1 MKSHMRI
8 SRTLYKPLAYL
19 FYAHAKRHEVPS
31 EREIN
36 LRALGIKSKMS
47 IKLSLNPYDQG
58 FSKEFSLYGFREVL
72 NSLLIYYI
80 VRKYRPPVV
89 MDIGANLGYYV
100 ALEALAGAEKIIAI
114 EPVPL
119 TYSYL
124 CRNLKTIE
132 NAVALNVAVAD
143 RDGEVSMTVSD
154 SFNLAHVTE
163 GESDAS
169 CASGSRIRVKA
180 FSLNTLIKKLGL
192 QSLKNIMLRMDIEGY
207 EYKILSENIPEQISL
222 INVEL
227 HPSNYDVKGFCQ
239 KILDQG
245 FLIEYFI
252 GDIPFGFYPLINTFG
267 LRLLKI
273 LKSQYIVAEKVRL
286 EDLDRL
292 MQDAVHPY
300 IFFNRQ

>member
-1 MKSHMRI
+1 VKG
-8 SRTLYKPLAYL
+8 
-19 FYAHAKRHEVPS
+19 HEVPS
-31 EREIN
+31 EREVN
-36 LRALGIKSKMS
+36 LWALGIKSKMP
-47 IKLSLNPYDQG
+47 IKLSLNPCDQG
-58 FSKEFSLYGFREVL
+58 FSKEFSLYGFREIL
-72 NSLLIYYI
+72 NSLFVYYI
-80 VRKYRPPVV
+80 VRKYRPSVV
-89 MDIGANLGYYV
+89 IDIGANLGYYV
-100 ALEALAGAEKIIAI
+100 ALEALAGAEKIIAV
-114 EPVPL
+114 EPVPP

-169 CASGSRIRVKA
+169 YASRSRIRVKA

-192 QSLKNIMLRMDIEGY
+192 QNLKNIMLRMDIEGY

-227 HPSNYDVKGFCQ
+227 HSNNYDVKEFCQ

-273 LKSQYIVAEKVRL
+273 LKSQYIIAEKVRL

>member
-1 MKSHMRI
+1 MRI
-8 SRTLYKPLAYL
+8 SRILYKPLAYL
-19 FYAHAKRHEVPS
+19 FYAHVKGHEVPS
-31 EREIN
+31 EREVN
-36 LRALGIKSKMS
+36 LWALGIKSKMP
-47 IKLSLNPYDQG
+47 IKLSLNPCDQG
-58 FSKEFSLYGFREVL
+58 FSKEFSLYGFREIL
-72 NSLLIYYI
+72 NSLFVYYI
-80 VRKYRPPVV
+80 VRKYRPSVV
-89 MDIGANLGYYV
+89 IDIGANLGYYV
-100 ALEALAGAEKIIAI
+100 ALEALAGAEKIIAV

-119 TYSYL
+119 TYSFL

-143 RDGEVSMTVSD
+143 RDGEVSMGVSD

-163 GESDAS
+163 GESELRV
-169 CASGSRIRVKA
+169 ASGSRIRVKA

-192 QSLKNIMLRMDIEGY
+192 QNLKNIMLRMDIESY
-207 EYKILSENIPEQISL
+207 EYRILSARARIPEQISL

-227 HPSNYDVKGFCQ
+227 HSNNYDVKEFCQ

-273 LKSQYIVAEKVRL
+273 LKSQYIIAEKVRL